1 MLNKE
6 ININIYVNW
15 DEKAFH
21 LLYRQYYK
29 ALVNYAQ
36 QITGNQLVSEDLV
49 QDVITIL
56 WEDKLQF
63 PTVISLEVFLYNSV
77 RNASIDWLRHRNVET
92 NYVTKITEKY
102 REYRLENES
111 ALFDEEVYRMLFKT
125 IDELPKRSREVM
137 LLQIKGKKNQEI
149 ADELGITYETVKT
162 HKKKAMTILRKKLND
177 DDFLLLAILLSC
189 HQFH

>member
-6 ININIYVNW
+6 ININSYVNW
-15 DEKAFH
+15 DEEAFH
-21 LLYRQYYK
+21 LLYRRYYK

-36 QITGNQLVSEDLV
+36 QITGNQPVSEDLV

-102 REYRLENES
+102 REYHIENES
-111 ALFDEEVYRMLFKT
+111 ALFEEEVYRMLFKT
-125 IDELPKRSREVM
+125 IDELPKTSREVM
-137 LLQIKGKKNQEI
+137 LLQIK
-149 ADELGITYETVKT
+149 
-162 HKKKAMTILRKKLND
+162 
-177 DDFLLLAILLSC
+177 
-189 HQFH
+189 